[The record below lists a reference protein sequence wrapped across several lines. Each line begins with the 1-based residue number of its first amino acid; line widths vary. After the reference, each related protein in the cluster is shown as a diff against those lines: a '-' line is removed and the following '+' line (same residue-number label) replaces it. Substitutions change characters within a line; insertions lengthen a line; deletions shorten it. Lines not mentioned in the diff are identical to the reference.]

1 MPEYKVPVRDMKF
14 VREEVLD
21 FPALWQRLPGCAE
34 VTAELAGD
42 IYAAVA
48 KLCEEVVAPLWRSGD
63 EEGCTWSPDGVRT
76 PAGFREAYARY
87 VEGGWPALTG
97 PAEYGGQGL
106 PPSLESVLNEFVGS
120 ANWAWSMYP
129 FLAKG
134 GRLTVTAHADAALKA
149 QYLPKLISGE
159 WTATMCLTESHAGT
173 DLGLLR
179 TKAEPVADGSHAA
192 NSHAANSHAAKSY
205 RINGTKIFISSG
217 EHDLVEN
224 IVHIVLARLPDAPP
238 GTRGI
243 SLFLVPKRLPDADGN
258 AGAANGVSCGAI
270 EHKMGIHGNATAVI
284 HFENATGFLLGEA
297 NRGLNAM
304 FTFMNIARIGTAV
317 QGVAHAELA
326 LQGAVRYARERLQM
340 RALKGPANP
349 DEPADPIIVHP
360 DVRRMLL
367 TIKAFAEGTRLL
379 IQTLAYEVDR
389 AYLAPTA
396 EERQEAEDLLA
407 LLTPIAK
414 GFCTEVGF
422 EAASL
427 GIQVFGGHGYIRE
440 WGMEQNLR
448 DARIG
453 MIYEGTNG
461 IQAIDL
467 LGRKV
472 LASGGKALAPWL
484 AQIAAFCRDC
494 AGEAA
499 LAEFVAPLDELVAE
513 WERITREIGARVR
526 DNPDDMGGAA
536 FDYLMYAGYA
546 SLAYLW
552 ARAART
558 AHRALAAGAG
568 EREFY
573 QAKLHTAAFYFRK
586 ILPRT
591 RMHVA
596 GIASGADTLMAMSAE
611 AFLLD

>member
-63 EEGCTWSPDGVRT
+63 EEGCTWTPTGVRT
-76 PAGFREAYARY
+76 PAGFREAYASY

-97 PAEYGGQGL
+97 PVEYGGQGL

-134 GRLTVTAHADAALKA
+134 GRLTVTAHADADLKA

-159 WTATMCLTESHAGT
+159 WTATMCLTEAHAGT

-179 TKAEPVADGSHAA
+179 TKAEPASDG
-192 NSHAANSHAAKSY
+192 SY

-217 EHDLVEN
+217 EHDLVDN

-238 GTRGI
+238 GTKGI

-284 HFENATGFLLGEA
+284 HFENATGFLLGEP
-297 NRGLNAM
+297 NRGLNAR

-340 RALKGPANP
+340 RALTGPANP
-349 DEPADPIIVHP
+349 AGAADPIIVHP

-367 TIKAFAEGTRLL
+367 NIKSFAEGTRLL

-389 AYLAPTA
+389 AYLAPTV
-396 EERQEAEDLLA
+396 EERQQAEDLLA

-484 AQIAAFCRDC
+484 EQLAAFCRDS
-494 AGEAA
+494 AHEPGM
-499 LAEFVAPLDELVAE
+499 AEFVAPLAELVAE
-513 WERITREIGARVR
+513 WERVTREIGARTLR
-526 DNPDDMGGAA
+526 NPDDMGGAA
-536 FDYLMYAGYA
+536 FDYLMYSGYV

-558 AHRALAAGAG
+558 AQRALAAGSG
-568 EREFY
+568 ERDFY
-573 QAKLHTAAFYFRK
+573 QAKLQTAAFYFRK

-591 RMHVA
+591 RVHVA
-596 GIASGADTLMAMSAE
+596 GIASGADTLMDMPAG

>member
-1 MPEYKVPVRDMKF
+1 MPDYRVPVRDMKF

-21 FPALWQRLPGCAE
+21 FPGLWQRLPGCEE
-34 VTAELAGD
+34 VTAELASA
-42 IYAAVA
+42 IYEAVA
-48 KLCEEVVAPLWRSGD
+48 KLCEEVLAPLWRSGD
-63 EEGCTWSPDGVRT
+63 EEGCTWNPEGVRT
-76 PAGFREAYARY
+76 PEGFKEAYTRY

-97 PAEYGGQGL
+97 PVDYGGQGL
-106 PPSLESVLNEFVGS
+106 PPSLESVLNEFVGT

-134 GRLTVTAHADAALKA
+134 GRLTVTAHGDEELKR
-149 QYLPKLISGE
+149 QYLAKLISGE
-159 WTATMCLTESHAGT
+159 WTATMCLTEAHAGT
-173 DLGLLR
+173 DLGILR
-179 TKAEPVADGSHAA
+179 TKAEPDPDG
-192 NSHAANSHAAKSY
+192 SY
-205 RINGTKIFISSG
+205 RITGTKIFISSG
-217 EHDLVEN
+217 EHDLVDN
-224 IVHIVLARLPDAPP
+224 ILHIVLARLPDAPP
-238 GTRGI
+238 GTKGI
-243 SLFLVPKRLPDADGN
+243 SLFLVPKRLPDAEGN
-258 AGAANGVSCGAI
+258 AGAPNGVSCGSI
-270 EHKMGIHGNATAVI
+270 EHKMGIHGNATAVLN
-284 HFENATGFLLGEA
+284 FEDARGFLLGEP

-326 LQGAVRYARERLQM
+326 LQGAARYARERLQM
-340 RALKGPANP
+340 RAAKGPANP

-379 IQTLAYEVDR
+379 IQSLAYEVDLS
-389 AYLAPTA
+389 YLAADA
-396 EERQEAEDLLA
+396 EERQRAEDLLA
-407 LLTPIAK
+407 LLTPVAK
-414 GFCTEVGF
+414 GFCTELGF

-472 LASGGKALAPWL
+472 LGSGGEMLAPWL
-484 AQIAAFCRDC
+484 RRIADFCRDC
-494 AGEAA
+494 AGEAEMAAFVEPLAA
-499 LAEFVAPLDELVAE
+499 LVKE
-513 WERITREIGARVR
+513 WEQLTRDIGARTR
-526 DNPDDMGGAA
+526 KDADEMGAAA
-536 FDYLMYAGYA
+536 FDYLMYAGYV

-552 ARAART
+552 ARAARV
-558 AHRALAAGAG
+558 AQRALAAEDADA
-568 EREFY
+568 EFY
-573 QAKLHTAAFYFRK
+573 RAKLQTADFYYRK

-591 RMHVA
+591 RTLVA
-596 GIASGADTLMAMSAE
+596 GIDSGAEPLMGMAAE
-611 AFLLD
+611 AFLLE